1 MAKLILFFSR
11 AGNNYVSGAIKKLNI
26 GNTEVVANIIHD
38 LTGAEMFKVEMAVSY
53 SAEYSECIEQA
64 KQDKT
69 RDARPELKTYPESL
83 DAYDTIYLGY
93 PNYWGTIPMALFTVL
108 EKYDFSGKIIKPFC
122 THEGSGMGSSER
134 DIQKLCSGATV
145 EKGLAIVGARVNE
158 ANSLIKQW
166 I

>member
-1 MAKLILFFSR
+1 
-11 AGNNYVSGAIKKLNI
+11 
-26 GNTEVVANIIHD
+26 
-38 LTGAEMFKVEMAVSY
+38 MFKVEMAVPY
-53 SAEYSECIEQA
+53 SAEYFECIEQA

-134 DIQKLCSGATV
+134 DIQKICSGATV
-145 EKGLAIVGARVNE
+145 EKGLAIVGARANE

>member
-38 LTGAEMFKVEMAVSY
+38 LTGAEMFKVEMAVPY